1 MKNKV
6 AGSSVRVG
14 LLWHSA
20 GSTNLGVGALTIANM
35 SLIRGVAEEMGLTP
49 EFTIIGMR
57 DNRPAYVSPDQAEIY
72 AVDNLS
78 LINPANNGA
87 WGVIRAQDCVIDIG
101 GGDSFTDIYG
111 VKRFVYLWWTK
122 MMAIWQGV
130 PLLLAP
136 QTIGPFERPICKSL
150 ARVAMNASNAVVAR
164 DSASLAFVQNMAP
177 KAHDVLSVDVA
188 FTLPYEDQS
197 HLRGGE
203 KIRVGVNVS
212 GLLFNQAEH
221 NVNRFGLD
229 VDYAKLMRRFLTA
242 LAARP
247 DVEVHL
253 IVHVQ
258 AAEGATGWDED
269 TALAD
274 SLSKEYPGTIRV
286 PEFAG
291 PSEAKTYISGLDF
304 LVAGRMHACIAA
316 FSSGV
321 PVVPVAYSR
330 KFSGLFE
337 MLDYPW
343 MIPVKGVEDDQ
354 AFTMLMD
361 CLERRDE
368 LAKATATSMI
378 KVRGLLDSY
387 RDALR
392 ALFRKTTGQ

>member
-20 GSTNLGVGALTIANM
+20 GSTNLGVGALTIADM

>member
-78 LINPANNGA
+78 LVNPAGNGA

-122 MMAIWQGV
+122 MMAIWQGI

-136 QTIGPFERPICKSL
+136 QTIGPFQRPVCKAL
-150 ARVAMNASNAVVAR
+150 ARVAMDHSNAVVAR
-164 DSASLAFVQNMAP
+164 DSASLAFVQEMAP
-177 KAHDVLSVDVA
+177 KANDVLSVDVA

-197 HLRGGE
+197 HLRGGK

-242 LAARP
+242 LTARP

-274 SLSKEYPGTIRV
+274 TLSREYPGTIRV

-361 CLERRDE
+361 CLERREE
-368 LAKATATSMI
+368 LAKATATSMV
-378 KVRGLLDSY
+378 KVRNLLDAY

-392 ALFRKTTGQ
+392 ALFRKTTGR